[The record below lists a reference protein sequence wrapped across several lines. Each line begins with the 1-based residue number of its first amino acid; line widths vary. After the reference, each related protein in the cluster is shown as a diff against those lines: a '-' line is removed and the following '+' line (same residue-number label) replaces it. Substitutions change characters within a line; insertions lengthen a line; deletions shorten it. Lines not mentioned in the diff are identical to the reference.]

1 MPVKPPAQDARPVAP
16 PPRGPGAVLAAAA
29 RSVRGP
35 LLGSLVLLAGHQAGE
50 ALVPVVVGV
59 VVDRAV
65 DGGAAGALLGCLAL
79 LAADFLFL
87 SLCYRFGSRLST
99 RAREHSA
106 HRLRVRLAGR
116 LLAHDDAAGRDRL
129 PGDLLTVT
137 GSDTQV
143 VGQFTSWLGMTTGN
157 LVAVG
162 LGAALLLRMSV
173 PLGVL
178 VLLGTPAVLL
188 LMNRAGRPLERRGAA
203 EQAAAARA
211 AATAV
216 DYVSGLRV
224 LKGLRAERTALR
236 HYEGVNR
243 ESLRATVTAARTEA
257 VLDGAGTL
265 LAGVL
270 VAAVALVAGRLALGG
285 DLGLGDLIAC
295 VGLCQFLLAP
305 IQGLLELGPA
315 LARARA
321 SARRVA
327 VLLDAP
333 APPPGT
339 ARLPEDVPVRG
350 ELTVRG
356 LAHEALRGVDLR
368 LAPGEHLG
376 LVVPEPVAAAEL
388 LACLAGDLAPAH
400 GTICLDGVP
409 LTALDRAE
417 ARGAV
422 LVAPHQAY
430 LFDGT
435 VLDNLRP
442 DEGEAGETATSA
454 DTEALHAAAA
464 TDLVDGLPHGTA
476 TRVGER
482 GAFLSGGQRQR
493 LALAR
498 ALRAAPP
505 VLVLHDPTTAV
516 DAVTQTRIA
525 RGIRTL
531 RAGRTTLVLT
541 SSPAL
546 LGACDRVAVL
556 REGRVTASGPHTALL
571 ATDSFYGK
579 VVSA

>member
-1 MPVKPPAQDARPVAP
+1 MKPPAQGAP
-16 PPRGPGAVLAAAA
+16 PGAPSAVPSPRGPGAVLVAAA

-35 LLGSLVLLAGHQAGE
+35 LLGSLLLLSGHQAGE

-99 RAREHSA
+99 TAREHSA

-116 LLAHDDAAGRDRL
+116 LLAPDGAAGRDRL

-137 GSDTQV
+137 GSDAQV

-162 LGAALLLRMSV
+162 LGAALLLRMSL
-173 PLGVL
+173 PLGLL
-178 VLLGTPAVLL
+178 VLLGTPAVHL

-216 DYVSGLRV
+216 DHVNGLRV

-236 HYEGVNR
+236 HYAAVNR
-243 ESLRATVTAARTEA
+243 ESLRATVVAARTEA
-257 VLDGAGTL
+257 ALDGAGAL

-270 VAAVALVAGRLALGG
+270 VAVVALVAGRLALAG
-285 DLGLGDLIAC
+285 DLGLGELIAC
-295 VGLCQFLLAP
+295 VGLCQFLLSP

-333 APPPGT
+333 GPPPAA
-339 ARLPEDVPVRG
+339 ARPPEGAPVRG
-350 ELTVRG
+350 GLTVRG
-356 LAHEALRGVDLR
+356 LAHEALRGVDLD

-376 LVVPEPVAAAEL
+376 LVVPDPVAAAEL
-388 LACLAGDLAPAH
+388 LACLAGDLLPAH
-400 GTICLDGVP
+400 GAVRLDGASRSARSP
-409 LTALDRAE
+409 
-417 ARGAV
+417 ARGPARPSSWRRTRRTSSTARSPTTSAPARTSRRRRPRAPTPPRSGRRPPPISSTPCRTARRPGSASAAPSCPAASASGSPWPARC
-422 LVAPHQAY
+422 APH
-430 LFDGT
+430 
-435 VLDNLRP
+435 RP
-442 DEGEAGETATSA
+442 CSSCTIRRRRS
-454 DTEALHAAAA
+454 
-464 TDLVDGLPHGTA
+464 
-476 TRVGER
+476 TR
-482 GAFLSGGQRQR
+482 
-493 LALAR
+493 
-498 ALRAAPP
+498 
-505 VLVLHDPTTAV
+505 
-516 DAVTQTRIA
+516 
-525 RGIRTL
+525 
-531 RAGRTTLVLT
+531 
-541 SSPAL
+541 
-546 LGACDRVAVL
+546 
-556 REGRVTASGPHTALL
+556 
-571 ATDSFYGK
+571 
-579 VVSA
+579 

>member
-1 MPVKPPAQDARPVAP
+1 MPVKSPAPDAPPGVPPA
-16 PPRGPGAVLAAAA
+16 RGPGAVLAAAV

-50 ALVPVVVGV
+50 ALVPVVVGI

-65 DGGAAGALLGCLAL
+65 DGGATGALLGCLAL

-99 RAREHSA
+99 TAREHSA
-106 HRLRVRLAGR
+106 HHLRVRLAGR
-116 LLAHDDAAGRDRL
+116 LLAHDDAAGSDRL

-143 VGQFTSWLGMTTGN
+143 VGQFTSRLGTTTGN
-157 LVAVG
+157 LTAVG

-173 PLGVL
+173 PLGLLVL
-178 VLLGTPAVLL
+178 VGTPAVLL
-188 LMNRAGRPLERRGAA
+188 LMNRAGRPLERRGAT

-243 ESLRATVTAARTEA
+243 ASLRATVAAARTEA

-270 VAAVALVAGRLALGG
+270 VAAVALVAGRLALSG

-327 VLLDAP
+327 ALVDAP
-333 APPPGT
+333 PPPPGT
-339 ARLPEDVPVRG
+339 AKLPEGAPVRG

-356 LAHEALRGVDLR
+356 LAHDVLRGVDLS
-368 LAPGEHLG
+368 LAPGEHVG
-376 LVVPEPVAAAEL
+376 LVVPDPVAAAEL
-388 LACLAGDLAPAH
+388 LACLTGDLAPAH
-400 GTICLDGVP
+400 GAIRLDGVR
-409 LTALDRAE
+409 LGALDRAE
-417 ARGAV
+417 ARTAV
-422 LVAPHQAY
+422 LVAPHQAH

-435 VLDNLRP
+435 VLDNLRSGD
-442 DEGEAGETATSA
+442 DEREDGPGDAA
-454 DTEALHAAAA
+454 ALRAAAA
-464 TDLVDGLPHGTA
+464 DDLVDALPEGTA

-531 RAGRTTLVLT
+531 RAGRTTLILT

-546 LGACDRVAVL
+546 LAACDRVAVL
-556 REGRVTASGPHTALL
+556 HEGRVTASAPHSALL
-571 ATDSFYGK
+571 ATDAFYGD
-579 VVSA
+579 VVHA